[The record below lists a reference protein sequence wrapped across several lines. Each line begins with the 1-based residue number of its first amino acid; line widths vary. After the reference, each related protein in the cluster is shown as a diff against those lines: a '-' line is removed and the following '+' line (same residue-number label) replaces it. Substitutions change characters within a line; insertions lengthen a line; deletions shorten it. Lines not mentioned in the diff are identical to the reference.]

1 LSRSCS
7 SRHHNLPVAAQPQF
21 CSISIYPPPPLL
33 PLNALIPLNLLFSS
47 WAQPYFWY
55 FTSKDGQLIRK
66 TKDRILVDQIF
77 ETFTGLQSEIGN
89 IKKENSPDD
98 DKYEVMICGTNMTSE
113 VIQDENEQGVK
124 ERINMEYF

>member
-1 LSRSCS
+1 
-7 SRHHNLPVAAQPQF
+7 
-21 CSISIYPPPPLL
+21 
-33 PLNALIPLNLLFSS
+33 
-47 WAQPYFWY
+47 
-55 FTSKDGQLIRK
+55 
-66 TKDRILVDQIF
+66 VDQIF